1 MEEAPWASWTAKL
14 LTFSLKRLLRV
25 LLMVHTQIQMILANV
40 KDKAQFERHKTV
52 DFLTDNL
59 INSIQEDKNDDLEI
73 KV

>member
-1 MEEAPWASWTAKL
+1 
-14 LTFSLKRLLRV
+14 
-25 LLMVHTQIQMILANV
+25 MVHTQIQMILANV

-59 INSIQEDKNDDLEI
+59 INSIQVDKNDDLEI